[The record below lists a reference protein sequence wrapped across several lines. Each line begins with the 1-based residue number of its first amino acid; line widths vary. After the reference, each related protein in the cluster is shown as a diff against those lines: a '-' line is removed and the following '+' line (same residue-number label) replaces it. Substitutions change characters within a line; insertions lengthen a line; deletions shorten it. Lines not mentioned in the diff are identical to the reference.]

1 MLSSS
6 KLLAVALLAAVA
18 ATGFVS
24 GHMTA
29 AGDGRGCERGARER
43 GGFPGMLQDSLSLT
57 DAQRDSVR
65 AIVIRHR
72 PEMRALMD
80 RIRPQMDSLRLV
92 INNEI
97 ATKLTP
103 AQQQKFAQM
112 RDRWRTDRAR
122 HDSTAAARSSEG
134 RR

>member
-29 AGDGRGCERGARER
+29 GDGRGCERGGRDR
-43 GGFPGMLQDSLSLT
+43 GGFPGMLQDSLNLT

-65 AIVIRHR
+65 AIVVKHR

-97 ATKLTP
+97 ATTLTP

-122 HDSTAAARSSEG
+122 HDSTTAAHSEG

>member
-57 DAQRDSVR
+57 DAQRDTVR
-65 AIVIRHR
+65 AILVRHR
-72 PEMRALMD
+72 PEIRAMMD
-80 RIRPQMDSLRLV
+80 PIRARMDTLRGRIND
-92 INNEI
+92 EI
-97 ATKLTP
+97 ATTLTP
-103 AQQQKFAQM
+103 AQQQRFAQM
-112 RDRWRTDRAR
+112 RDRWRAERAR
-122 HDSTAAARSSEG
+122 HDSTATANQG